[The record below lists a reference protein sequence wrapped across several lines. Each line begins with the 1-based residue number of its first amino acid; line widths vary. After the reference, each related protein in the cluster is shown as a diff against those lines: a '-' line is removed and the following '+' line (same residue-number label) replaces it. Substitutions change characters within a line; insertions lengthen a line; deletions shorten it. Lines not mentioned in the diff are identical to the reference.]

1 MNVHPVRDEIPV
13 FVGAIGRKSVEMA
26 AEICDGWIPIF
37 SSPDAFESTWG
48 EHLEAGFAKG
58 GRSRDDLE
66 VSPTLQIGIDGDL
79 DAARAMVKAGLLL
92 YLGGM
97 GSRETNFYVDL
108 THRFGFGDV
117 ADEVQSL
124 YLDGKREE
132 AYEAIP
138 DELVDATSLVGT
150 EEQVGERI
158 SKYESIA
165 DRLIVSPIQPDP
177 AQRAH
182 TMERVADMVGVAAP
196 A

>member
-1 MNVHPVRDEIPV
+1 
-13 FVGAIGRKSVEMA
+13 MA

-37 SSPDAFESTWG
+37 FSADAFEETWG

-58 GRSRDDLE
+58 GRSRADLE
-66 VSPTLQIGIDGDL
+66 ISPSLQVAIDGDL
-79 DAARAMVKAGLLL
+79 DAARAIVKGGLLL

-108 THRFGFGDV
+108 THRFGFGEV

-132 AYEAIP
+132 AYNAIP
-138 DELVDATSLVGT
+138 DELVDATSLVGS
-150 EEQVGERI
+150 EEQVAARVAKLEAAGV
-158 SKYESIA
+158 
-165 DRLIVSPIQPDP
+165 DRLICSPVHLDP
-177 AQRAH
+177 GERLH
-182 TMERVADMVGVAAP
+182 TIERLAELAGTAAP